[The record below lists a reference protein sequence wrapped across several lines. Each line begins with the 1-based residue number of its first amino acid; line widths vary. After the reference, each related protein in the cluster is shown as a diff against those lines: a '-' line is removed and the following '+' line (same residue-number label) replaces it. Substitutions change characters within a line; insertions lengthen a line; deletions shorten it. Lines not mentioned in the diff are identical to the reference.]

1 MYVCMYVCMQGKV
14 RYIHYIF
21 GTMSGSEGLVSS
33 EVKQTI
39 DPILTELV
47 SFCKRG
53 EKYSVIGLGFGV
65 VVDLISISFSLFSQ
79 KEMKN
84 EKMA

>member
-1 MYVCMYVCMQGKV
+1 MQGKV
-14 RYIHYIF
+14 YTYIF

-47 SFCKRG
+47 GFFKRG
-53 EKYSVIGLGFGV
+53 ERYSVIGLGFGV
-65 VVDLISISFSLFSQ
+65 VVDLIRISFLFSF
-79 KEMKN
+79 
-84 EKMA
+84 